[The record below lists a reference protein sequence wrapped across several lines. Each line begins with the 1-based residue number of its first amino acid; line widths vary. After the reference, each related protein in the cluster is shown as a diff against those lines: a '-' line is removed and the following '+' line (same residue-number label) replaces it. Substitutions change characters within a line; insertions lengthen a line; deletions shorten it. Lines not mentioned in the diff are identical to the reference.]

1 MIENVKNP
9 IIAIINGKLVIND
22 VTFEH
27 DQLLES
33 KQYLQ
38 TIGAEEALFYPEDEE
53 MLDEMHKII
62 LKMGDLSPEV
72 SGDDILSYTLN

>member
-1 MIENVKNP
+1 MKNP
-9 IIAIINGKLVIND
+9 IITVVNGRLVINGI
-22 VTFEH
+22 TFEH

-38 TIGAEEALFYPEDEE
+38 TMGAEEALFYPEDEE

-62 LKMGDLSPEV
+62 MKMGKLTPEA

>member
-1 MIENVKNP
+1 MKNP
-9 IIAIINGKLVIND
+9 IITVVNGRLVINGI
-22 VTFEH
+22 TFEH

-38 TIGAEEALFYPEDEE
+38 TMGAEEALFYPEDEE
-53 MLDEMHKII
+53 MLDEMHEII
-62 LKMGDLSPEV
+62 MKMGKLTPEA

>member
-1 MIENVKNP
+1 MKNP
-9 IIAIINGKLVIND
+9 IITVINGMLVINGI
-22 VTFEH
+22 TFEH

>member
-1 MIENVKNP
+1 MKNP
-9 IIAIINGKLVIND
+9 IITVINGRLVINGI
-22 VTFEH
+22 TFEH
-27 DQLLES
+27 DQLPES

>member
-1 MIENVKNP
+1 MKNP
-9 IIAIINGKLVIND
+9 IITVINGRLVINGI
-22 VTFEH
+22 TFEH

-62 LKMGDLSPEV
+62 LKMGDLSPEA

>member
-1 MIENVKNP
+1 MKNP
-9 IIAIINGKLVIND
+9 IITVINGRLVINGI
-22 VTFEH
+22 TFEH